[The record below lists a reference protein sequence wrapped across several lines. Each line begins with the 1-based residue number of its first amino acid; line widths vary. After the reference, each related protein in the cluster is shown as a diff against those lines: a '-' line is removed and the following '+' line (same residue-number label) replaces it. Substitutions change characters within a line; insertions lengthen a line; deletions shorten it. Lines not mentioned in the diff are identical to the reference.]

1 MAWTGAIRTQS
12 RDVAAPGLVAKPS
25 EAICW
30 VIPTSPVVGA
40 AFRTSPTPGQ
50 HDRYGSMRAAE
61 RHKRLTV
68 LSDRADEIDRP

>member
-1 MAWTGAIRTQS
+1 MDWRNPHSVERRGRARFGR
-12 RDVAAPGLVAKPS
+12 KPS
-25 EAICW
+25 KAICW